1 MVSILYCDCKPESML
16 YPGASS
22 LTSSERSNS
31 VPVMNLK
38 YASLLIL
45 FLLTLF
51 RIMVS
56 PAYAFDIKGIYE
68 AEVPVFKQG
77 KKERKQAMR
86 SGLLE
91 VLIKVSGSSEIPLTP
106 GIPDVLD
113 KAASYVQQYRYR
125 SWPADR
131 PVPRVAEGKKPPKRV
146 LWVRYDKQAINKILQ
161 NQGFPIWGR
170 SRPSVLIWLAVE
182 DEGKRYLLGNDNE
195 ELISLVQ
202 HEAKKRGLPVMFPLL
217 DLQDQS
223 AIRVFDVWGDFQE
236 EILQAS
242 GRYQTE
248 AVLSGRLF
256 RDNYEGWRA
265 KWTLYEDGN
274 REDWE
279 SAGVSQNVV
288 FADAIDGAASVL
300 STKYAQIVDESTRDA
315 FFITVKGVNSLADYA
330 RIARYL
336 TSLASVE
343 HASAVQF
350 DASNTIYRLDING
363 VEQGVVRT
371 IDLGNV
377 LVAVQQDQLSMGPQL
392 PNRVD
397 RVYQLLQ

>member
-1 MVSILYCDCKPESML
+1 
-16 YPGASS
+16 
-22 LTSSERSNS
+22 
-31 VPVMNLK
+31 MNLK

-45 FLLTLF
+45 FLLTLI
-51 RIMVS
+51 RVMVS
-56 PAYAFDIKGIYE
+56 PAYAVDIKGVYE

-131 PVPRVAEGKKPPKRV
+131 PVPQVAEGEKTPKRV
-146 LWVRYDKQAINKILQ
+146 LWVRYDKQAVNKILQ

-182 DEGKRYLLGNDNE
+182 DGGERYLLGNDSNE
-195 ELISLVQ
+195 ELKSLMQ
-202 HEAKKRGLPVMFPLL
+202 LEAKKRGLPVLFPLL
-217 DLQDQS
+217 DLQDQV

-242 GRYQTE
+242 GRYQTK

-256 RDNYEGWRA
+256 RDDYEGWRA
-265 KWTLYEDGN
+265 KWTLYEGDN
-274 REDWE
+274 RADWE
-279 SAGVSQNVV
+279 SAGISQDYI
-288 FADAIDGAASVL
+288 FADAIDGVASVL
-300 STKYAQIVDESTRDA
+300 SAKYAQIVDESTRDA
-315 FFITVKGVNSLADYA
+315 FFISVKDVNSLADHA

-336 TSLASVE
+336 ASLASVE
-343 HASAVQF
+343 HTSAIEF
-350 DASNTIYRLDING
+350 DAANAVYRLDING
-363 VEQGVVRT
+363 AEQGVVRT
-371 IDLGNV
+371 IELGNV
-377 LVAVQQDQLSMGPQL
+377 LVAVQQDGMSIDPQT
-392 PNRVD
+392 PNRAD
-397 RVYQLLQ
+397 RVYRLLR